1 MANSRSRLGYYCPH
15 QLIQSAP
22 AQTGRPMLNIIPAL
36 GHKGRCKKATCRSL
50 ARATARVSKISNVLF
65 PPQSRLQST
74 RSRRFPR
81 FSCGNDIRFPSR
93 SLHPL
98 TNGHPPFSLS
108 SGEAHHYRT
117 HVTSVTDNVAK
128 LIDSSITAR
137 LFVPKLPP
145 PGLVGAK
152 TSVGSPEACG
162 TVGRAIATLCRIDG
176 VPTNSDGS
184 NLAPIKTAEHT
195 SQVDVLITFYKE

>member
-1 MANSRSRLGYYCPH
+1 MSYSHLNPGSN
-15 QLIQSAP
+15 QLDQGGS
-22 AQTGRPMLNIIPAL
+22 QG
-36 GHKGRCKKATCRSL
+36 
-50 ARATARVSKISNVLF
+50 F
-65 PPQSRLQST
+65 PV
-74 RSRRFPR
+74 
-81 FSCGNDIRFPSR
+81 GNGIRFPSR

-162 TVGRAIATLCRIDG
+162 TVGRAIATLRRIDG

>member
-1 MANSRSRLGYYCPH
+1 MTFASQVDPSTLLPMVTLLSRYL
-15 QLIQSAP
+15 QEKLAT
-22 AQTGRPMLNIIPAL
+22 TGP
-36 GHKGRCKKATCRSL
+36 
-50 ARATARVSKISNVLF
+50 
-65 PPQSRLQST
+65 
-74 RSRRFPR
+74 
-81 FSCGNDIRFPSR
+81 
-93 SLHPL
+93 
-98 TNGHPPFSLS
+98 
-108 SGEAHHYRT
+108 
-117 HVTSVTDNVAK
+117 HVTSVADNVAK

-162 TVGRAIATLCRIDG
+162 TVGRAIATLRRIDG